1 MSFLTYLD
9 DYEKKFEK
17 KAFIEQPKQVVAQ
30 KVIKENVVKPKKVI
44 KIIKKSIVTNVK
56 STNENINRA
65 ANILDGIEDYGGNP
79 MMPSSSRYYDNTSFS
94 SKQNINIESKSIT
107 SKANDLLSDD
117 NSVGMGGLPQPL
129 MNIPQMDIEMLKH
142 VPTEMLTEEQK
153 VQVQVQ
159 RSNFQPNVEKSEKQD
174 NQVPS
179 EIQQMMEHTKQMQN
193 MFNQNIDTSDIPQEL
208 REYVNL

>member
-9 DYEKKFEK
+9 DYEKKIEK